1 MGPVWELL
9 GVYWLPGLI
18 FAAGLAGIGYWLR
31 CRSDGVPAWKAL
43 VLGCA
48 GLAFGLGGLTLGHIR
63 MESGRG
69 PYEIDLGFWIAV
81 VAGLFYLPS
90 LSFSSS
96 RVTGTRRSEPFSAP
110 WWSSASAVG

>member
-43 VLGCA
+43 VLGSA

-63 MESGRG
+63 MESGQG

-81 VAGLFYLPS
+81 VAGGLL
-90 LSFSSS
+90 L
-96 RVTGTRRSEPFSAP
+96 VKLVVLVITGHWYTPVGAIPAP
-110 WWSSASAVG
+110 WCSSASAAG